1 MVLWWPDAFP
11 DQPYNTWFW
20 AKRPGDTGPVDPD
33 TWDNHGYPLVPG
45 PCGAADAFWEWP
57 SGYYWF
63 YKIPPTPVYAILND
77 NGVFVYYHPEQ
88 HATLNDNA
96 VIAYYH
102 PEQLAFKSPDRRC
115 AYVIDY
121 DHAIDRWFVE
131 ANTIYIFT
139 YPGQMPACPNTG
151 DVIAIASPCDNW
163 ESAIWSVEEV
173 ERTQSWGLKAA
184 VQQIRTLNPSVS
196 AVIGQHTALDCSVL
210 SAIAATQDLAPGTLA
225 AISGEAQKTP
235 RIQAAIRSDRVLQ
248 PGILSVVA
256 KDFDLLPCALAAISG
271 DNQQHVHLKSAIR
284 ADTQKNAS
292 IIANVVKSRVDT
304 ILLETENT
312 WPQELDIRSTP
323 NHPSKFRDWRKQPIG
338 Q

>member
-1 MVLWWPDAFP
+1 MVLWWPNAFP

-63 YKIPPTPVYAILND
+63 YKIPPTPVYA
-77 NGVFVYYHPEQ
+77 
-88 HATLNDNA
+88 TLNGNA
-96 VIAYYH
+96 VFLYYR

-115 AYVIDY
+115 AYVID
-121 DHAIDRWFVE
+121 DDCAIDRWFVE

-139 YPGQMPACPNTG
+139 YPDELPACPNTG

-163 ESAIWSVEEV
+163 ESAIWSVKEV

-196 AVIGQHTALDCSVL
+196 AAIGQPTALDCSVL

-292 IIANVVKSRVDT
+292 IIANVVKSRADQ
-304 ILLETENT
+304 IMLEMENN
-312 WPQELDIRSTP
+312 WPQELDLRSTP
-323 NHPSKFRDWRKQPIG
+323 NSPSKFRDWRKQPIG

>member
-1 MVLWWPDAFP
+1 MVMWWPGAFP

-63 YKIPPTPVYAILND
+63 YKIPPVYRYEEIRDWQGRLVSTIPIL
-77 NGVFVYYHPEQ
+77 ER
-88 HATLNDNA
+88 
-96 VIAYYH
+96 

-139 YPGQMPACPNTG
+139 YPGELPACPNTG

-292 IIANVVKSRVDT
+292 IIANVVKSRADQ
-304 ILLETENT
+304 IMLEMENN
-312 WPQELDIRSTP
+312 WPQELDLRSTP
-323 NHPSKFRDWRKQPIG
+323 NSPSKFRDWRKQPIG